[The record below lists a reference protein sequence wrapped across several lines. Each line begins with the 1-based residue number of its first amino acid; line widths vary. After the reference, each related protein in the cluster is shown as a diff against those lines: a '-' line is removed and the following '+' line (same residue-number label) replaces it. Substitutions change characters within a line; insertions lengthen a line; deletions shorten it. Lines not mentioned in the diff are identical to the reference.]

1 MEISE
6 KVLYL
11 RNIEA
16 IFEGFAY
23 YCIHNF
29 IYDWPKA
36 NWVDRRFFSSFDFYV
51 FFKADKDCT
60 IRVFRIP
67 LRFLFYFCFA
77 QINHGLWSEIFVGTI
92 KVHNNQ
98 STIVFFYYFL
108 KFITLTIKVKSQVFM
123 LAAVRKAPLIC
134 LFCCIV
140 QKMSRQLDGTTVQ

>member
-36 NWVDRRFFSSFDFYV
+36 NWVDRRFFFSSFDFYV

-67 LRFLFYFCFA
+67 LWFLFHFIFA
-77 QINHGLWSEIFVGTI
+77 LLR
-92 KVHNNQ
+92 
-98 STIVFFYYFL
+98 L
-108 KFITLTIKVKSQVFM
+108 KFGEGHKILCGRFFQILWPSQNIRTLPTLKSDVINGRSLSEVSFDN
-123 LAAVRKAPLIC
+123 LKS
-134 LFCCIV
+134 IV
-140 QKMSRQLDGTTVQ
+140 LS